1 MSLERYTNTLPLL
14 DTTQTIRLSLSRL
27 PERDACVA
35 VTAGVRGFLGRSR
48 VRGGLWAERIAPV
61 ISVVILLG
69 GAYRAL
75 LFFRVEL
82 LAGRIA
88 PVISVVVYW
97 VERIAPVR
105 VWVWR
110 NW

>member
-1 MSLERYTNTLPLL
+1 M
-14 DTTQTIRLSLSRL
+14 
-27 PERDACVA
+27 
-35 VTAGVRGFLGRSR
+35 TAGVRGFLGRSR

-61 ISVVILLG
+61 ILVVVLLG

-75 LFFRVEL
+75 SFFRGVL

-105 VWVWR
+105 MWVWR
-110 NW
+110 NLVSVFGELILFVVWSLGVCAFSSRGSLAH

>member
-1 MSLERYTNTLPLL
+1 MPV
-14 DTTQTIRLSLSRL
+14 
-27 PERDACVA
+27 RDACVA

-61 ISVVILLG
+61 NSVVDLLG
-69 GAYRAL
+69 GAYRAFS
-75 LFFRVEL
+75 FFRGVL

-105 VWVWR
+105 MWVWR
-110 NW
+110 NLVSVFGGLILFVVWSVEVCALLFFS